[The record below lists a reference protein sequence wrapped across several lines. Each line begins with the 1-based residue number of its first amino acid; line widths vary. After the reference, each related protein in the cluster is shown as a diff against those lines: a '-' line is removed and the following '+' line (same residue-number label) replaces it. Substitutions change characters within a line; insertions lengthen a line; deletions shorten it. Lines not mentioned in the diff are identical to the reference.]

1 MADRS
6 VSLDLYD
13 ATAVI
18 YQDELTPV
26 GVSETL

>member
-13 ATAVI
+13 VMAII
-18 YQDELTPV
+18 YQDELTPL